1 MVVTKTNFNLPQDSS
16 IYTYPASSS
25 NEITRDYYNF
35 LVGEINRGTIRRAVC
50 RVENQTFNTIRYFLI
65 SER

>member
-1 MVVTKTNFNLPQDSS
+1 MVVTKTNFNLPQDAS
-16 IYTYPASSS
+16 IYTYPASNS

-50 RVENQTFNTIRYFLI
+50 RVENQTFDTIRYFLI